1 MATTPE
7 QRVRIF
13 LYATTQD
20 SEGYRYHFRAMKGN
34 SLVLQDTLELDHE
47 ANEKELRKFAKGLKE
62 RATRV
67 RQDVEREIE

>member
-7 QRVRIF
+7 KVRIV

-20 SEGYRYHFRAMKGN
+20 SAGYRYHLRAMKGN
-34 SLVLQDTLELDHE
+34 SVVLQDTLELDHE